1 MSKLIVICLTV
12 IFLSSCASK
21 KDVIYLQ
28 DIDNSQLDNITKIK
42 PKPKVQI
49 SDILKIDIK
58 TLDTESVIPFTKTL
72 APSNSGNQQVG
83 LLKLQGYLVDEDGYI
98 DMPEIGK
105 VQVAGLSVTQA
116 EEKVKAK
123 LSSYLIN
130 PYISIRIVNYKF
142 TIQGEVNN
150 PGTYEITEPNFTLLQ
165 ALGMAGDLSIR
176 GRRDNI
182 VIVRTL
188 DNERITKRIDL
199 TKSDWMNSDFYF
211 IRQNDW
217 IYIEPNNPE
226 VKTAG
231 FIGNVGI
238 LTSVASIL
246 LSAVVIITR

>member
-1 MSKLIVICLTV
+1 MSKFLVFCFTA
-12 IFLSSCASK
+12 IFMCSCASK

-28 DIDNSQLDNITKIK
+28 DLDSSQLDNITSIK
-42 PKPKVQI
+42 PIPKVQI

-58 TLDTESVIPFTKTL
+58 TLDPESVIPFTKTL
-72 APSNSGNQQVG
+72 TPGNSNNQQAN
-83 LLKLQGYLVDEDGYI
+83 LLKLQGYLVDEDGLI
-98 DMPEIGK
+98 VMPEIGTVK
-105 VQVAGLSVTQA
+105 VAGLSLTQA
-116 EEKVKAK
+116 EQKIKSK
-123 LSSYLIN
+123 LLPYLKD
-130 PYISIRIVNYKF
+130 PYVSVRILNYKF
-142 TIQGEVNN
+142 TVQGEVNQ
-150 PGTYEITEPNFTLLQ
+150 PGTYEIAEPNFTLFQ
-165 ALGMAGDLSIR
+165 ALGMAGDLTIR

-199 TKSDWMNSDFYF
+199 TTSEWMNSDFYF

-217 IYIEPNNPE
+217 IYVEPNKPQ

-246 LSAVVIITR
+246 LSAIVIITR

>member
-1 MSKLIVICLTV
+1 MIKTITFCLAG
-12 IFLSSCASK
+12 ILFISCASK

-28 DIDNSQLDNITKIK
+28 DIDNSQLDNISKVK
-42 PKPKVQI
+42 PQPKVQVT
-49 SDILKIDIK
+49 DILKIDIK
-58 TLDTESVIPFTKTL
+58 ALDPESVMPFTKSL
-72 APSNSGNQQVG
+72 MAGNSGNQQVG
-83 LLKLQGYLVDEDGYI
+83 LLKLQGYLVDEDGNVEL
-98 DMPEIGK
+98 PEIGK
-105 VQVAGLSVTQA
+105 VEIAGLSLSQA
-116 EEKVKAK
+116 EQKIKAK
-123 LSSYLIN
+123 LSPYLKD
-130 PYISIRIVNYKF
+130 PYVSIRILNFKF
-142 TIQGEVNN
+142 TIQGEVNQ

-165 ALGMAGDLSIR
+165 ALGMAGDLTIR

-199 TKSDWMNSDFYF
+199 TKSEWMNSDFYF

-217 IYIEPNNPE
+217 IYVEPNNPQ